1 MFPVKKKQG
10 IVVILHFVINRRF
23 LPLMEKLEP
32 TQIHHTTK
40 SRITDIVF
48 KISSLVLLTLVFL
61 LALDIII
68 ESLKILIGE
77 NYIRSSFLQVYNP
90 FIGLFVGLLATAL
103 VQSSTLITSLA
114 IALVA
119 SGTLSIHNAVAIVVG
134 ANLGTTITC
143 MLVSFGHVM
152 RKKEFRKAIA
162 GSMLHVMFNLIPI
175 LIIFPLEYYWGFL
188 SDISQKVA
196 SWVAGEKAIL
206 PFKGAFLNEYISK
219 PLLELFQVNIYPVSF
234 LIIAIIIVF
243 VCIRLFIMM
252 FKKVLINDFIK
263 RVRNVFWATKWKG
276 FIWGT
281 LITALVHSS
290 TIVTSFLVTLIGS
303 NKLSLRQAFPLI
315 MGANLG
321 TTITAI
327 TASFGKNEAAI
338 SIAFAH
344 FLFNLISVLLIL
356 PFPWAQNQIIAL
368 CRRLG
373 RLTMQYRLVGFI
385 YVLIVFFLIPFI
397 LIYWHKN
404 A

>member
-1 MFPVKKKQG
+1 
-10 IVVILHFVINRRF
+10 
-23 LPLMEKLEP
+23 MEKVES
-32 TQIHHTTK
+32 THKSNTTK
-40 SRITDIVF
+40 SRIVDVTF
-48 KISSLVLLTLVFL
+48 KVSSLVLLTLVFL
-61 LALDIII
+61 LALDIVI

-77 NYIRSSFLQVYNP
+77 NYIRKSFLQVYNP

-119 SGTLSIHNAVAIVVG
+119 AGTLSIHNAVAIVIG

-152 RKKEFRKAIA
+152 RKKEFRKALA

-175 LIIFPLEYYWGFL
+175 IIIFPLEYYWGLL
-188 SDISQKVA
+188 SNLSQQVA
-196 SWVAGEKAIL
+196 SWVAGEGAII

-219 PLLELFQVNIYPVSF
+219 PLLAIFQVDTYPISF

-243 VCIRLFIMM
+243 VCIRLFILM
-252 FKKVLINDFIK
+252 FKKVLVDDFIK

-321 TTITAI
+321 TTVTAL
-327 TASFGKNEAAI
+327 TASLGKNEAAI

-344 FLFNLISVLLIL
+344 FLFNVISVLLIL
-356 PFPWAQNQIIAL
+356 PFPWIQNQIITL

-373 RLTMQYRLVGFI
+373 RFTMQYRLAGFI

-397 LIYWHKN
+397 LIYLHKN
-404 A
+404 S